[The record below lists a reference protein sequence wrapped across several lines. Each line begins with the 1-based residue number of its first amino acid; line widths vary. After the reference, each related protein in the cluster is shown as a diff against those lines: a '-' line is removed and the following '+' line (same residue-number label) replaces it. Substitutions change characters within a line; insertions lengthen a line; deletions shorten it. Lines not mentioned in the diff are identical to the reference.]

1 MKITHVSKNR
11 QAEEKT
17 KILAIATVSFIDFTF
32 DKFDRTVYLC
42 HVTIRHLIAKP
53 HTYLL
58 LTRLM

>member
-17 KILAIATVSFIDFTF
+17 KILAKHTDFTF

-42 HVTIRHLIAKP
+42 HVTIRHLIATIHIIK
-53 HTYLL
+53 YYSNVK
-58 LTRLM
+58 